1 MARPRD
7 RLYLERQTYQRRR
20 LGDAAKLVPL
30 LGFLLLLLPVL
41 LKTTNDALIYIFSV
55 WAILIVVI
63 YLISRKL
70 ALPSEPTEPRDVPD
84 DT

>member
-7 RLYLERQTYQRRR
+7 RLYLEQQTYQRRR
-20 LGDAAKLVPL
+20 LGDAAKLLPL

-55 WAILIVVI
+55 WAILIVAI
-63 YLISRKL
+63 NLISRRL
-70 ALPSEPTEPRDVPD
+70 ALPSEPTEPRDAQD